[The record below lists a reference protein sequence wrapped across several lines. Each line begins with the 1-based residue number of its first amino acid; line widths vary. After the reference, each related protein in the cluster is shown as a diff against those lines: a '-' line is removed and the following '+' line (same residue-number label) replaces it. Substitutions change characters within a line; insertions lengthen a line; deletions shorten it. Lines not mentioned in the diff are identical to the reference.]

1 MCFSYVVYCI
11 YLVDSHYCVSSL
23 VPTTYSA
30 DAAERAIQFATKA
43 VTQEDED
50 SLDVEAQAA
59 PLDDSPAASGSSSAA
74 EQLLGHED
82 SKPASKTE
90 VALDCSDD
98 DEPSVVSC
106 AILCV

>member
-1 MCFSYVVYCI
+1 MVINIFYQLTSLWNI
-11 YLVDSHYCVSSL
+11 QITVST
-23 VPTTYSA
+23 PYSA

-106 AILCV
+106 VILCV